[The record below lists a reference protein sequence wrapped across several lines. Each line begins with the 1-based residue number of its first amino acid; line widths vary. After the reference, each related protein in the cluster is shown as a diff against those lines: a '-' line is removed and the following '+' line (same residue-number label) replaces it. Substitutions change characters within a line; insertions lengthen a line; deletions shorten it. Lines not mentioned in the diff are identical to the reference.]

1 MPKTI
6 RNGHKL
12 TLAVHVNL
20 WYNHY
25 NIRKTNM
32 TTKGGLNIMN
42 SNVPG
47 TVLPLTDWAKDRV
60 RQGQAFDALIS
71 PILSATG
78 GVTLSQLARF
88 TGLEGSTIQNWIKR
102 GWVASNKNKKY
113 TEKQVARIL
122 LINVLRAAMKLE
134 DIVSLMTYINGE
146 VEDESDDILHDKD
159 LFDLLCSAVLR
170 LDDTE
175 GIRIDGENVMKIS
188 DSMIPQ
194 EFTGEG
200 REKLQKALAIM
211 LLAYRSSILKREA
224 YALYG
229 EIDL

>member
-1 MPKTI
+1 
-6 RNGHKL
+6 
-12 TLAVHVNL
+12 
-20 WYNHY
+20 
-25 NIRKTNM
+25 
-32 TTKGGLNIMN
+32 MN
-42 SNVPG
+42 SHVPG
-47 TVLPLTDWAKDRV
+47 TVLPLTDWSKDRI
-60 RQGQAFDALIS
+60 RQGQAFDSLIS

-113 TEKQVARIL
+113 AEKQVARIL

-134 DIVSLMTYINGE
+134 DIVNLMTYINGE

-170 LDDTE
+170 LDDAE

-188 DSMIPQ
+188 DSMISDD
-194 EFTGEG
+194 FTGDV
-200 REKLQKALAIM
+200 RDKLKKALAIM
-211 LLAYRSSILKREA
+211 LLAYRSAVLKNEA
-224 YALYG
+224 YRLYA
-229 EIDL
+229 EIDGK

>member
-1 MPKTI
+1 M
-6 RNGHKL
+6 
-12 TLAVHVNL
+12 
-20 WYNHY
+20 
-25 NIRKTNM
+25 NISERQASK
-32 TTKGGLNIMN
+32 MN
-42 SNVPG
+42 SHVPG
-47 TVLPLTDWAKDRV
+47 TVLPLTDWARERI
-60 RQGQAFDALIS
+60 RQGQAFDSLIA

-134 DIVSLMTYINGE
+134 DIVKLMQYINGE

-159 LFDLLCSAVLR
+159 LFDLLCSAVLK
-170 LDDTE
+170 LDDSE

-188 DSMIPQ
+188 DSMISE
-194 EFTGEG
+194 EFTGLV
-200 REKLQKALAIM
+200 RDKLQKALAIM
-211 LLAYRSSILKREA
+211 LLAYRSAILKNEA
-224 YALYG
+224 YRLYS
-229 EIDL
+229 EING

>member
-1 MPKTI
+1 
-6 RNGHKL
+6 
-12 TLAVHVNL
+12 
-20 WYNHY
+20 
-25 NIRKTNM
+25 
-32 TTKGGLNIMN
+32 MN
-42 SNVPG
+42 SHVPG
-47 TVLPLTDWAKDRV
+47 TVLPLTDWARDRIS
-60 RQGQAFDALIS
+60 QGQAFDALIS

-134 DIVSLMTYINGE
+134 DIVKLMEYINGE

-170 LDDTE
+170 LDETE
-175 GIRIDGENVMKIS
+175 GMRIDGENVMKIS
-188 DSMIPQ
+188 DSMIS
-194 EFTGEG
+194 EDFKGEV
-200 REKLQKALAIM
+200 RDKLQKALAIM
-211 LLAYRSSILKREA
+211 LLAYRSAILKNEA
-224 YALYG
+224 YRLYS
-229 EIDL
+229 EINK

>member
-1 MPKTI
+1 
-6 RNGHKL
+6 
-12 TLAVHVNL
+12 
-20 WYNHY
+20 
-25 NIRKTNM
+25 
-32 TTKGGLNIMN
+32 MN
-42 SNVPG
+42 SHVPG
-47 TVLPLTDWAKDRV
+47 TVLPLTDWARDRI

-159 LFDLLCSAVLR
+159 LFDLLCSTVLK

-175 GIRIDGENVMKIS
+175 GVRLDGENVKKIS
-188 DSMIPQ
+188 DSMIP
-194 EFTGEG
+194 ESFEGEV
-200 REKLQKALAIM
+200 RVKLCSVLAIM
-211 LLAYRSSILKREA
+211 LLAYRSAILKNEA
-224 YALYG
+224 YRLYA
-229 EIDL
+229 EIDGK

>member
-1 MPKTI
+1 MPETI

>member
-1 MPKTI
+1 M
-6 RNGHKL
+6 
-12 TLAVHVNL
+12 
-20 WYNHY
+20 
-25 NIRKTNM
+25 NISERQASN
-32 TTKGGLNIMN
+32 MN
-42 SNVPG
+42 SHVPG
-47 TVLPLTDWAKDRV
+47 TVLPLTDWAKDRI
-60 RQGQAFDALIS
+60 RQGQAFDSLIA

-134 DIVSLMTYINGE
+134 DIVKLMQYINGE

-159 LFDLLCSAVLR
+159 LFDLLCSAVLK
-170 LDDTE
+170 LDDSE

-188 DSMIPQ
+188 DSMISE
-194 EFTGEG
+194 EFTGLV
-200 REKLQKALAIM
+200 RDKLQKALAIM
-211 LLAYRSSILKREA
+211 LLAYRSAILKNEA
-224 YALYG
+224 YRLYS
-229 EIDL
+229 EING

>member
-1 MPKTI
+1 MPQTI
-6 RNGHKL
+6 QNGHKL

-25 NIRKTNM
+25 NIRKTNT

-188 DSMIPQ
+188 DSMISQ